1 MCLATWLI
9 DILAPPPSL
18 ILSQSQTVLWPDHG
32 WPWTKLLQWWL
43 RNQSFAVS
51 RLQWEKHWNRH
62 YKWQFQG
69 HSMDWHFPNQWSYGF
84 SYELRKRPCS
94 ETEVCLLPPGTWFL
108 STPHLPATPAAPPY
122 PILPTVAIQ
131 GQKHGSRAREP
142 FHPIQGL
149 PVIFKVISK
158 WKGKGLSWMNSSERD
173 FIISNCHTT
182 NTEV

>member
-84 SYELRKRPCS
+84 SYELRKRPF
-94 ETEVCLLPPGTWFL
+94 WD
-108 STPHLPATPAAPPY
+108 
-122 PILPTVAIQ
+122 
-131 GQKHGSRAREP
+131 
-142 FHPIQGL
+142 
-149 PVIFKVISK
+149 
-158 WKGKGLSWMNSSERD
+158 WGLSPSTWHLVSLHSTSASHSCCPALPYTSHGCHSGPKAWIKSKRAIPPNPRVTCDLQGDFKMEREG
-173 FIISNCHTT
+173 FVLN
-182 NTEV
+182 E